1 LPSIFPYET
10 LRRNNGYKQG
20 FKEGFMIRI
29 TAGEWKGREIKTPPQ
44 AKAAQ
49 GLRPT
54 LAKTRQALFNSIQF
68 QIPDARIL
76 DLFSGSG
83 ALGLEALSRGAAH
96 VTFVESDGDSLRC
109 LRENTQAFKAGD
121 RVTILAGRV
130 EKVLRAFGETANPS
144 DAPTPP
150 PDLYDLIFADPPYH
164 AGWETRI
171 FEEIPLHR
179 LLKPG
184 GLFVFVFNRIRLLH
198 FSDFIA
204 PIETCLFVLPNSHLI
219 VRAAHQGPRVRGAF
233 DFFPRRSAIRLQRS
247 LSGISHDSLTILNSS

>member
-150 PDLYDLIFADPPYH
+150 PDLYDLILADPPYH

-184 GLFVFVFNRIRLLH
+184 GLFVFEWLKTKDCAALPER
-198 FSDFIA
+198 
-204 PIETCLFVLPNSHLI
+204 PIE
-219 VRAAHQGPRVRGAF
+219 GAPGF
-233 DFFPRRSAIRLQRS
+233 TKTRERFY
-247 LSGISHDSLTILNSS
+247 GTTGLTTFTYDPSDTPGVV